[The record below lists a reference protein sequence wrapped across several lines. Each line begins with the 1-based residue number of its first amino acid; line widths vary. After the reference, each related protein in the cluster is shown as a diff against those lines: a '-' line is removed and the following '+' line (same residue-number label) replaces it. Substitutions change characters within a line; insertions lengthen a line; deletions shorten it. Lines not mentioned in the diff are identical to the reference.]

1 MNDNNEFKMI
11 CSRCGAEMKSN
22 SRYCMKCGNLN
33 YDHEANQGM
42 KDYMKAGAT
51 ETYQVGS
58 GKFIVDNNTGSNKNQ
73 LITSVANN
81 TGNRAICFLV
91 NFLAYI
97 VVMALGFYASVKDMP
112 LSIDLII
119 NSYFPYICMGV
130 SFIFLYIYSIQ
141 LIFIKCNKRWWS
153 ALVPIYSNMVF
164 GEIVFNNKLLGLLTL
179 IPILGQI
186 ITLVMI
192 YLLARKFNYKGILV
206 ILLLLIFP
214 IIIGFGSHLYENHIF
229 VDDDSNKSVERD
241 YKYRKIFLIFSIPFL
256 IIGFVLV
263 FRLNLSFVKEGGK
276 AVNDYYFVIAS
287 KKTVNKVKGLVN
299 NGYISCPDSDYK
311 KNSGVYYLYFADIGK
326 FVWLPFYHMRDV
338 ISGYVKIDNT
348 SGSSKYYISI
358 GDGNFGFKETLID
371 KVNKDT
377 VVEYKDIPVLGSDTY
392 NLCTREKSKYA
403 R

>member
-91 NFLAYI
+91 NLLAYI

-130 SFIFLYIYSIQ
+130 IYIFNTINIY
-141 LIFIKCNKRWWS
+141 
-153 ALVPIYSNMVF
+153 
-164 GEIVFNNKLLGLLTL
+164 
-179 IPILGQI
+179 
-186 ITLVMI
+186 
-192 YLLARKFNYKGILV
+192 
-206 ILLLLIFP
+206 
-214 IIIGFGSHLYENHIF
+214 
-229 VDDDSNKSVERD
+229 
-241 YKYRKIFLIFSIPFL
+241 
-256 IIGFVLV
+256 
-263 FRLNLSFVKEGGK
+263 
-276 AVNDYYFVIAS
+276 
-287 KKTVNKVKGLVN
+287 
-299 NGYISCPDSDYK
+299 
-311 KNSGVYYLYFADIGK
+311 
-326 FVWLPFYHMRDV
+326 
-338 ISGYVKIDNT
+338 
-348 SGSSKYYISI
+348 
-358 GDGNFGFKETLID
+358 
-371 KVNKDT
+371 
-377 VVEYKDIPVLGSDTY
+377 
-392 NLCTREKSKYA
+392 
-403 R
+403 